1 MKFVMD
7 CLGGDNSP
15 RANVLGALKAME
27 KYPDLRM
34 VFTGV
39 QEDIERELAAA
50 GQTDR
55 SRIEIVHAPE
65 AITGEDKP
73 TDAIRLKKNSS
84 MVMGLRML
92 REDPEIAALISTGS
106 TGALVAGATLRIGR
120 LPGIRRPAFCPIL
133 PAMTGGIVGVC
144 DSGANVDII
153 PEQLQQFA
161 IMGSRYLECA
171 FGVKSPRVAMLNIGV
186 ETEKGDMLRKEA
198 FPLLQN
204 TPGVNFVGNME
215 SRDLLSGN
223 YDLIVCDGFS
233 GNVLIKTAEGMALEL
248 MRKLKRDIYS
258 KGVYKLGALLMKKM
272 FAQEREF
279 FNYQNYGGSVLLGAE
294 KTVVKGHG
302 SSGPDA
308 VCKCVEQACRM
319 SLGGMNEQIVTSMR
333 ALNGEAAQ

>member
-248 MRKLKRDIYS
+248 MRKLKRDICS

>member
-1 MKFVMD
+1 MD

-39 QEDIERELAAA
+39 QEDIEQELAAA

>member
-1 MKFVMD
+1 MD

-223 YDLIVCDGFS
+223 YDLIVCDGFA

-248 MRKLKRDIYS
+248 MRKLKRDICS

>member
-1 MKFVMD
+1 MD

-171 FGVKSPRVAMLNIGV
+171 FGVKAPRVAMLNIGV
-186 ETEKGDMLRKEA
+186 ETEKGDLLRKEA
-198 FPLLQN
+198 YPLLQN
-204 TPGVNFVGNME
+204 TPGINFVGNME

-248 MRKLKRDIYS
+248 MRKLKRDICS

>member
-39 QEDIERELAAA
+39 QEDIEQELAAA